1 MRTRKRLAPLLVMVA
16 AALALVA
23 PQAAFATSSTGSPS
37 NYSFYPTASAAAI
50 YVDNLIAANKA
61 DEVQVTSVGEA
72 AGAAGYVDV
81 DVLDTTVAPEDGWK
95 TYIQSAPSQNTVSYS
110 YDAYE
115 SAASAANG
123 GGTENI
129 ADYIIEYGRFGRLLS
144 QLGLDNTGDSGISD
158 PSRVLMGNLLQGTWY
173 LANGADNAMGWCLNI
188 LQTLNPFRLIG
199 NTLVGQGGDW
209 TGNGAALDNQ
219 SDEGSLSAWI
229 DANSSGDAG
238 LAGEGATGDESWM
251 ANSEALKSILSFVN
265 AIYNFCYNNAWMV
278 IIPLFVVLLIWLL
291 VMTNSRRHAWSLG
304 KRVIMIVALVAFLIP
319 AWGVGY
325 TAVLD
330 GMIDAYN
337 EQDNV
342 SPANRAVLSTLVDT
356 AGWAR
361 TGYDTTDIGLKS
373 AVDGA
378 TGLPTD
384 QPSADS
390 VNNIRDITLK
400 INELVANHEHDSAT
414 ANYLSQAEATD
425 NTMDVNG
432 ENTGALVM
440 NDDEVDGAENAEAA
454 AQRLL
459 TSFIEGDKY
468 EAAQYESYVKG
479 ADMDSN
485 AFAEWLQATSDP
497 EAFYKGLSTVRNS
510 GGSDSDSDSGED
522 KGLLTGIAP
531 GRADSTTNNEELQE
545 LLSELS
551 ALMKERPDP
560 DTASAEEIAEWEQK
574 YHDLM
579 DKIAEDE
586 DNSSDQNGGNGQED
600 GAQTVDGIQWL
611 GTAATGGSTKE
622 TVPDGDLNVTNDGVW
637 SGSLSAIGTYNFL
650 NTRFDS
656 NGFTVYSSLKSA
668 NTQSRVSHYATSLA
682 GGSVLGI
689 LLGANA
695 IILMLA
701 FGITALVYGLSLL
714 FNNVKRSLT
723 LIVQTPFAM
732 LGAMGSLARVLLI
745 GIMMIVEIVCTVVLY
760 TIMRSML
767 FVANDFLISGIAG
780 AIGSVIPATTALFA
794 PLMVLISIA
803 MLIFYI
809 VLAIRLRGALT
820 AAIDEAISN
829 VLNRILGTQVQ
840 DKPSHALG
848 KLAQGAVIGG
858 ALMGGAGG
866 ASGALMSGA
875 LVGAGA
881 SALAHTPDPLG
892 RSERINGDVIG
903 DANASQS
910 NVSNDSKSQ
919 STTQGGDTANNNLDK
934 TAGANTMFAGAHG
947 IEGMARQA
955 APSLLTG
962 NVNGSL
968 AGVGEGGGLSET
980 MRESNEDLGSANRLE
995 QSAFG
1000 RDTYLDDDQLGDT
1013 TMRADGDVNA
1023 GDVTAGNVDA
1033 SEENTTSLPGQ
1044 RGIDGM
1050 NATDG
1055 MVGSESYVDASMAAM
1070 ASPMSADGGVPTF
1083 LGGDAYATSDAL
1095 NGDQYMTGGVAG
1107 DQVAFGAPGADAYT
1121 QNGDVNATTL
1131 GPASMRTP
1139 DPSVTGDVINEAGV
1153 GASSMSTMAADLS
1166 QTSMTMNGGS
1176 SSMDAY
1182 AQEYAGMG
1190 QGAGMGAGV
1199 VSAQPTVLG
1208 GGAGGGDYELGP
1220 EMRGVAGS
1228 YEAGDVSTMNVS
1240 STAMSGMAEARRAAE
1255 MGADALV
1262 MPSADAGA
1270 NIANERLTMRMAAPS
1285 DRSLGGSTS
1294 FGSLGL
1300 MGSETNVDA
1309 SMHEGARMSQLGFD
1323 QSRHDQFTTQ
1333 ATRMQPGM
1341 QPLVPGQG
1349 GHQSEPG
1356 RAPLG
1361 SRDLTSP
1368 YGRGG
1373 RGFAHERSLGSDAS
1387 QGASSAG
1394 SVFSLDDV
1402 GMHPASGAGSAGIA
1416 TGGAPGARGSDEM
1429 RPRRA

>member
-1 MRTRKRLAPLLVMVA
+1 MRTGKRLAPLLVMVV

-23 PQAAFATSSTGSPS
+23 PRAAFATSSTGSPS

-61 DEVQVTSVGEA
+61 DEVQITSVGEA

-123 GGTENI
+123 GGTENV

-209 TGNGAALDNQ
+209 TGHGATLDNQ

-251 ANSEALKSILSFVN
+251 AGSAALKSILSFVN

-361 TGYDTTDIGLKS
+361 TGYDTTGIGLKS
-373 AVDGA
+373 AIDGA

-414 ANYLSQAEATD
+414 ANYLSQIGATD

-497 EAFYKGLSTVRNS
+497 EAFYTGLSTVRNS
-510 GGSDSDSDSGED
+510 GGSNSDSDSGED
-522 KGLLTGIAP
+522 KGLLTGVAP
-531 GRADSTTNNEELQE
+531 GRADSTTNNEQLQK

-574 YHDLM
+574 YHELM

-622 TVPDGDLNVTNDGVW
+622 TVPDGDLNVDSDGTW

-656 NGFTVYSSLKSA
+656 NGFTVYSSARSA

-682 GGSVLGI
+682 GGSVLGL

-695 IILMLA
+695 IVLMLA
-701 FGITALVYGLSLL
+701 FGITAIVYGLSLL

-723 LIVQTPFAM
+723 LVVQTPFAM
-732 LGAMGSLARVLLI
+732 LGAMGSLARVLLV
-745 GIMMIVEIVCTVVLY
+745 GIMMIVEIVATVVLY

-767 FVANDFLISGIAG
+767 FVINDFLVSGIGG
-780 AIGSVIPATTALFA
+780 ALGSVVPATTALFA
-794 PLMVLISIA
+794 PLMVIISIG
-803 MLIFYI
+803 LLLFYI

-829 VLNRILGTQVQ
+829 VLNRILGTQVA
-840 DKPSHALG
+840 DRPSHALG
-848 KLAQGAVIGG
+848 KMAQGALVGG

-866 ASGALMSGA
+866 ASGALLGGTMLGA
-875 LVGAGA
+875 AG
-881 SALAHTPDPLG
+881 SALAHTPDPMG
-892 RSERINGDVIG
+892 RSESINGDVIG

-910 NVSNDSKSQ
+910 NVTNDAKSE
-919 STTQGGDTANNNLDK
+919 STTQAGDTANNNLDK
-934 TAGANTMFAGAHG
+934 TAGAATMFAGAHG

-955 APSLLTG
+955 GQTLMTG
-962 NVNGSL
+962 TVDGSL
-968 AGVGEGGGLSET
+968 AGVGEGAGLSET

-1013 TMRADGDVNA
+1013 TMRAE
-1023 GDVTAGNVDA
+1023 GDVTAGDVDA
-1033 SEENTTSLPGQ
+1033 SAPQTTSLPGQ
-1044 RGIDGM
+1044 RGIDGVD
-1050 NATDG
+1050 ATDG
-1055 MVGSESYVDASMAAM
+1055 MVGSESYVDASMASM
-1070 ASPMSADGGVPTF
+1070 AAPLAADGSVPTF
-1083 LGGDAYATSDAL
+1083 LGGDAYANSDAL
-1095 NGDQYMTGGVAG
+1095 TGDQFMQGGVNA
-1107 DQVAFGAPGADAYT
+1107 
-1121 QNGDVNATTL
+1121 GDVNSLSAL
-1131 GPASMRTP
+1131 GPEAAPAQGQPVM
-1139 DPSVTGDVINEAGV
+1139 GDVFAEPGM
-1153 GASSMSTMAADLS
+1153 GTSPASTVNADLS
-1166 QTSMTMNGGS
+1166 QTAMNASMSDVTNATGVAGT
-1176 SSMDAY
+1176 MDAY
-1182 AQEYAGMG
+1182 AAEYAGVG
-1190 QGAGMGAGV
+1190 QGVPGMS
-1199 VSAQPTVLG
+1199 SATPTALG
-1208 GGAGGGDYELGP
+1208 GGADGGEYDLGGGA
-1220 EMRGVAGS
+1220 RGVAASFEG
-1228 YEAGDVSTMNVS
+1228 GDQTTMNVAGAS
-1240 STAMSGMAEARRAAE
+1240 VAAMSEARRAADAAADAVIMPSAS
-1255 MGADALV
+1255 MGADVAQ
-1262 MPSADAGA
+1262 G
-1270 NIANERLTMRMAAPS
+1270 RLHPQLGS
-1285 DRSLGGSTS
+1285 FGERSLGASTS
-1294 FGSLGL
+1294 FGSGGY
-1300 MGSETNVDA
+1300 MGDQTTVDA
-1309 SMHEGARMSQLGFD
+1309 SRREGAQMSSRSFD
-1323 QSRHDQFTTQ
+1323 QSRREDAFSQTQMAPAGTLDPHQSALSGASLQ
-1333 ATRMQPGM
+1333 ATQLGGRTLGSQGPQAPRFGA
-1341 QPLVPGQG
+1341 VPHDAG
-1349 GHQSEPG
+1349 SLG
-1356 RAPLG
+1356 RARTLDANGGPQLG
-1361 SRDLTSP
+1361 QQGSVFAPGDVGMRPADGSP
-1368 YGRGG
+1368 AATRGVDGG
-1373 RGFAHERSLGSDAS
+1373 RPRHGSDA
-1387 QGASSAG
+1387 
-1394 SVFSLDDV
+1394 
-1402 GMHPASGAGSAGIA
+1402 
-1416 TGGAPGARGSDEM
+1416 EM
-1429 RPRRA
+1429 RPRQA

>member
-1 MRTRKRLAPLLVMVA
+1 MGLTARMRALLV
-16 AALALVA
+16 ALAVSVFALM
-23 PQAAFATSSTGSPS
+23 PTAAFATSGSN

-50 YVDNLIAANKA
+50 YVDNMIAADKA
-61 DEVQVTSVGEA
+61 DDVQVSAVGEA
-72 AGAAGYVDV
+72 AGAAGFVDV

-110 YDAYE
+110 YDAYQ

-123 GGTENI
+123 GASENV

-144 QLGLDNTGDSGISD
+144 QLGLDNTGDSGIAD
-158 PSRVLMGNLLQGTWY
+158 PSRTLMGGLLQGTWY

-188 LQTLNPFRLIG
+188 LRTVNPFRIIG
-199 NTLVGQGGDW
+199 STLVGQGGDW
-209 TGNGAALDNQ
+209 TGNQATLNNQ
-219 SDEGSLSAWI
+219 ADEGSLEAWVTSNASDQI
-229 DANSSGDAG
+229 SGTGAG
-238 LAGEGATGDESWM
+238 GDESWLQG
-251 ANSEALKSILSFVN
+251 SEAFKTLMKFVTT
-265 AIYNFCYNNAWMV
+265 IYNFCYNNAWMV

-319 AWGVGY
+319 AWGFGY

-330 GMIDAYN
+330 GMVGFYDDS
-337 EQDNV
+337 QNV

-373 AVDGA
+373 QVDSA

-384 QPSADS
+384 QPSSDS
-390 VNNIRDITLK
+390 VNNIRDITLA
-400 INELVANHEHDSAT
+400 INALVADHEHDTAT
-414 ANYLSQAEATD
+414 ATYIDSIDD
-425 NTMDVNG
+425 NTNNTMQVNG
-432 ENTGALVM
+432 QNTGALTLS
-440 NDDEVDGAENAEAA
+440 DSERSAGTGPTVDENASAA

-459 TSFIEGDKY
+459 TSYIEGDKY

-479 ADMDSN
+479 SDMDSG
-485 AFAEWLQATSDP
+485 AFAEWLQATSNP
-497 EAFYKGLSTVRNS
+497 ENYYSGLSTLRGS
-510 GGSDSDSDSGED
+510 SGSDTSSDTSGDADAD
-522 KGLLTGIAP
+522 KGLLMGKAP
-531 GRADSTTNNEELQE
+531 NRADIATSNEKLNELYEQLASLPTDATEEERQE
-545 LLSELS
+545 
-551 ALMKERPDP
+551 
-560 DTASAEEIAEWEQK
+560 IV
-574 YHDLM
+574 
-579 DKIAEDE
+579 DKILEMLEKEEDTSE
-586 DNSSDQNGGNGQED
+586 SNGD
-600 GAQTVDGIQWL
+600 GPQGEGEQTVDGIQWF
-611 GTAATGGSTKE
+611 GTSATGGSTKE

-745 GIMMIVEIVCTVVLY
+745 GMMMIVEIVCTVVLY

-767 FVANDFLISGIAG
+767 FVVNDFLISGIAG

-881 SALAHTPDPLG
+881 SALAHTPDPMG
-892 RSERINGDVIG
+892 RSEKINGDVIG

-968 AGVGEGGGLSET
+968 AGVGEGTGLSET

-1050 NATDG
+1050 DATEG

-1070 ASPMSADGGVPTF
+1070 AAPMSADGDVPTF

-1107 DQVAFGAPGADAYT
+1107 DQVAFGASGADAYAV
-1121 QNGDVNATTL
+1121 NGDVNATTL

-1153 GASSMSTMAADLS
+1153 GASSMSTMAADMS

-1182 AQEYAGMG
+1182 AQEYAGIG
-1190 QGAGMGAGV
+1190 QGTGMGAGV
-1199 VSAQPTVLG
+1199 TSAQPTVLG
-1208 GGAGGGDYELGP
+1208 GGAGGGDYELGA

-1270 NIANERLTMRMAAPS
+1270 NIANERLTMRMATPS

-1333 ATRMQPGM
+1333 ATQMQPGM
-1341 QPLVPGQG
+1341 QPGGVPGQG
-1349 GHQSEPG
+1349 GHQGEPG

-1368 YGRGG
+1368 YGRSGG
-1373 RGFAHERSLGSDAS
+1373 RGFAHERSLGSDMP
-1387 QGASSAG
+1387 QGASGAG

-1402 GMHPASGAGSAGIA
+1402 GMHPASGAGSAGMSA
-1416 TGGAPGARGSDEM
+1416 GSAPGARGSDEM
-1429 RPRRA
+1429 RPRQS